1 MRRRTAQR
9 SSWSAPP
16 IPVPGGER
24 IKNELFFVEQMQG
37 QLVEH
42 RIDRHSYVIAIG
54 GGAVLDAVG
63 LVAATTHRGIRL
75 IRVPTTVLAQDDSGV
90 GVKNGVNLLGVKNLV
105 GTFAPPFA
113 VLNDID
119 MLARLPDRDKI
130 AGMAEA
136 VKVALIRDAEFFTW
150 LERHAEDLVTF
161 QRPALARMI
170 RRCAELH
177 MHQIAH
183 GGDPFETGSARP
195 LDYGHWSAHKLETLT
210 KHHVRHGEA
219 VAIGMALDARYSVL
233 AGLLEPGA
241 EERICALLEFLGFRL
256 WHPALESTRPHGELA
271 LIGGLREFQEH
282 LGGELTVTLL
292 EDIGRGVEVH
302 EIAGSLGAGFDRLA
316 EAAGPERMKLGGG
329 ARAPHLLH
337 QHPPRRDL
345 ARGAGHARAHL
356 PAVKAR
362 FAPDRPFGVGLRLS
376 AIAAEALRDERAFA
390 QLQGLLRAHDLYVFT
405 INGFP
410 YGPFHGVRV
419 KEEVYQPD
427 WQHEERLVYTD
438 LLADLLADLLPDE
451 PGLEGSVSTV
461 PGTFKPLAGA
471 PGVGRAHRRQ
481 HGPPRRPS
489 GAAAR
494 SAPGG

>member
-1 MRRRTAQR
+1 MAQR
-9 SSWSAPP
+9 TRSVGATGAAARDESGVHVQRFTITYEYPVHFTDGLLRPDNPVLAQTLSRLEPDRRHRCVVFVDDGIIAARPGIVDEITAYAAAHRETIELVAPP

-24 IKNELFFVEQMQG
+24 IKNELFFVEPMQR

-119 MLARLPDRDKI
+119 LLALLPERDKV

-136 VKVALIRDAEFFTW
+136 VKVALIRDADFFAW
-150 LERHAEDLVTF
+150 LERHAADLVTF
-161 QRPALARMI
+161 RRPALARMI

-219 VAIGMALDARYSVL
+219 VAIGMALDARYAVL
-233 AGLLEPGA
+233 AGMLAPGA

-256 WHPALESTRPHGELA
+256 WHPALESTRPDGELA
-271 LIGGLREFQEH
+271 LIEGLREFQEH

-292 EDIGRGVEVH
+292 EAIGRGVEVH
-302 EIAGSLGAGFDRLA
+302 AID
-316 EAAGPERMKLGGG
+316 EAKVRE
-329 ARAPHLLH
+329 
-337 QHPPRRDL
+337 
-345 ARGAGHARAHL
+345 
-356 PAVKAR
+356 
-362 FAPDRPFGVGLRLS
+362 
-376 AIAAEALRDERAFA
+376 AIAWLKQRD
-390 QLQGLLRAHDLYVFT
+390 Q
-405 INGFP
+405 
-410 YGPFHGVRV
+410 
-419 KEEVYQPD
+419 
-427 WQHEERLVYTD
+427 
-438 LLADLLADLLPDE
+438 
-451 PGLEGSVSTV
+451 
-461 PGTFKPLAGA
+461 
-471 PGVGRAHRRQ
+471 
-481 HGPPRRPS
+481 
-489 GAAAR
+489 
-494 SAPGG
+494 SA